1 MLINMI
7 GTDEEHPVDL
17 ESWKAEPSADPT
29 DRETLAMAVQAAV
42 ATFAVGP
49 AQPAPER
56 DVAKV
61 GAIAAPTGERA
72 SRVDAA

>member
-7 GTDEEHPVDL
+7 GTDEEHVVDL
-17 ESWKAEPSADPT
+17 DSWKGEPSADPT
-29 DRETLAMAVQAAV
+29 ERETLAMAVQAAV
-42 ATFAVGP
+42 AAFAVGP
-49 AQPAPER
+49 AQPTPGR

-61 GAIAAPTGERA
+61 GAITAATGERA